1 MNRMK
6 KKIYII
12 FAVSTFVCHIIALF
26 GVGVIFMTDHEYDL
40 KIYKTGGHLINYLH
54 SLISDVR
61 ILTILL
67 LAIVLR
73 GVSIVLNY
81 RAIKREET
89 GALFLLIML
98 IVNSLVYCMILYRI
112 LLI

>member
-40 KIYKTGGHLINYLH
+40 KIYKTGGHC
-54 SLISDVR
+54 S
-61 ILTILL
+61 
-67 LAIVLR
+67 
-73 GVSIVLNY
+73 G
-81 RAIKREET
+81 RE
-89 GALFLLIML
+89 
-98 IVNSLVYCMILYRI
+98 
-112 LLI
+112 